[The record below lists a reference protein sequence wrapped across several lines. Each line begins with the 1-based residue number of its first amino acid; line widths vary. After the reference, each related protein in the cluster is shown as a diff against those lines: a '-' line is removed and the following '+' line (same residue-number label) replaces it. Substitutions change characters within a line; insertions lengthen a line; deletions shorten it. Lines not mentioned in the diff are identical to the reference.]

1 MAEARVLH
9 IVTGAFGFTGKYLA
23 QRLLD
28 RGLRVRTLTGHP
40 DRPSPFGDRVEARP
54 FRFGDPAAMAEDLR
68 GAAVLYNTYW
78 IRFPRR
84 GQSFEQAV
92 ANSRA
97 LFQAARQAGVPRI
110 VHISIANPN
119 ADSPYPYYSGK
130 AQVEQALR
138 ESGLSH
144 AILRPTALFGRE
156 DLLFNNIGWL
166 LRRLP
171 VFGIFGDGKYRIQ
184 PVFVEDVAA
193 LMAEAADRQED
204 LVLDAVGP
212 ETYVYNDLIALMRER
227 LGSHARVIH
236 VPPALSI
243 AAAGALGRAV
253 GDVIVTPDEVHG
265 LMDNL
270 LVSQYPPTCP
280 TRFSKYLG
288 QHAAEIGK
296 EYQSE
301 TTRHYR

>member
-1 MAEARVLH
+1 MSPALH

-54 FRFGDPAAMAEDLR
+54 FRFDDAAAMAEDLR

-78 IRFPRR
+78 VRFPR
-84 GQSFEQAV
+84 GDQSFEKAV

-97 LFQAARQAGVPRI
+97 LFQAARQADVPRV
-110 VHISIANPN
+110 VHISIANPT

-130 AQVEQALR
+130 AQVEEALR
-138 ESGLSH
+138 ESGLSY
-144 AILRPTALFGRE
+144 AILRPTAMFGKE
-156 DLLFNNIGWL
+156 DILFNNIGWL

-171 VFGIFGDGKYRIQ
+171 VFGIFGDGKYGIQ

-193 LMAEAADRQED
+193 LMMESADRSGD
-204 LVLDAVGP
+204 AVLDAVGP
-212 ETYVYNDLIALMRER
+212 ETYVYNDLIALMRAR
-227 LGSHARVIH
+227 LGSRARIIH

-243 AAAGALGRAV
+243 AAAAALGRAV
-253 GDVIVTPDEVHG
+253 GDVIVTADEVHG
-265 LMDNL
+265 LMDSL
-270 LVSQYPPTCP
+270 LVSQQPPTCP
-280 TRFSKYLG
+280 ARFSEYLE
-288 QHAAEIGK
+288 QHAGEIGR

-301 TTRHYR
+301 TKRHYR